1 MKDGAGD
8 WGAWKET
15 SFEGRRASWRLVLRT
30 MIVILLKIWSVF
42 LRSPCPSSL
51 FISCA
56 VVSFVLVRIPHFS
69 CFQILLEIPP
79 TASNPPPP
87 PCSCVLSC
95 LIWFYFYC
103 IFSIIPPPA
112 FLFFISP
119 SKFFSP
125 FFFFFMVFRNA
136 SLPSNLFWVVW
147 LAFSSLLPSLNLYL
161 IQSFSLQDFVPFF
174 FKNGFGRRLI
184 SRMPLKGVSIV
195 K

>member
-87 PCSCVLSC
+87 PAPVFCPVLFGFIFTVFSQSFHPQH
-95 LIWFYFYC
+95 FYFL
-103 IFSIIPPPA
+103 
-112 FLFFISP
+112 FLRPNFFLLSF
-119 SKFFSP
+119 FFSWFSGTLLYHLI
-125 FFFFFMVFRNA
+125 FFELFGWL
-136 SLPSNLFWVVW
+136 SLRYF
-147 LAFSSLLPSLNLYL
+147 LL
-161 IQSFSLQDFVPFF
+161 
-174 FKNGFGRRLI
+174 
-184 SRMPLKGVSIV
+184 
-195 K
+195 